1 MIPGTD
7 RSYAAA
13 SPRQVGSAFVS
24 NRVLMKR
31 YRLSIIFILFLIF
44 GCGKQSVGQPHDG
57 DIIFQTSQSSQS
69 AAIQIATHS
78 KYSHMGIIFFREGKP
93 YVFEAGRTVQ
103 YTPLKQ
109 WIDRGIGRRYVIKR
123 LINAE
128 KVMTG
133 QAIEKLKSVAEKF
146 RGLPYDLTFEWSDDR
161 IYCSELVWKIY
172 ERSLGLKVGR
182 TKKLRDFDLSN
193 DVVKN
198 KMKERYGDHIPLD
211 ETVIS
216 PGDMFSSKL
225 LKTVSEE

>member
-1 MIPGTD
+1 
-7 RSYAAA
+7 
-13 SPRQVGSAFVS
+13 
-24 NRVLMKR
+24 MKR
-31 YRLSIIFILFLIF
+31 YRLYIIFILFLIF

-78 KYSHMGIIFFREGKP
+78 KYSHMGIIFFKEGKP

-133 QAIEKLKSVAEKF
+133 QAIEKLKSVAVKF
-146 RGLPYDLTFEWSDDR
+146 RGLPYDLAFEWSDDR

-193 DVVKN
+193 DIVKN
-198 KMKERYGDHIPLD
+198 KMKERYGDHIPFD

-216 PGDMFSSKL
+216 PGDMFSSEL
-225 LKTVSEE
+225 LKTVSKK

>member
-1 MIPGTD
+1 MRRNVKWMNQNRKLHDTGHRLELRCRLAPAGQF
-7 RSYAAA
+7 S
-13 SPRQVGSAFVS
+13 VVS
-24 NRVLMKR
+24 NRVRMKR
-31 YRLSIIFILFLIF
+31 YRLYIIFILFLIF

-78 KYSHMGIIFFREGKP
+78 KYSHMGIIFFKEGKP

-133 QAIEKLKSVAEKF
+133 QAIEKLKSVAVKF
-146 RGLPYDLTFEWSDDR
+146 RGLPYDLAFEWSDDR
-161 IYCSELVWKIY
+161 IYCSELVWKI
-172 ERSLGLKVGR
+172 
-182 TKKLRDFDLSN
+182 
-193 DVVKN
+193 
-198 KMKERYGDHIPLD
+198 
-211 ETVIS
+211 
-216 PGDMFSSKL
+216 
-225 LKTVSEE
+225 